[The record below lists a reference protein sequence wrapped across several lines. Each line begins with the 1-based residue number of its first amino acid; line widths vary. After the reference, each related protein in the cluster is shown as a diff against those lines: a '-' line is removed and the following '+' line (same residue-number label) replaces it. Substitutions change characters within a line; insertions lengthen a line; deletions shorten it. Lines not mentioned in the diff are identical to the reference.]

1 MPANEYPYFT
11 ELTVEHVLKRGYD
24 YGDEFEFGLNLIM
37 DGLERLLELKSHSR
51 RRDRRLSSELA
62 T

>member
-11 ELTVEHVLKRGYD
+11 KLTVEHVLKRGYD

-37 DGLERLLELKSHSR
+37 DGLERLLELKSHGR
-51 RRDRRLSSELA
+51 RRDRRLS
-62 T
+62 